1 MGAGEGGLF
10 FLLGSRAK
18 KALAASNGPSS
29 PNSNEI
35 KIGKGAQASEAEA
48 ALHQEAKTSSM
59 SKQQLSENSTVNK
72 YLTELH
78 LGGWEDRDTK

>member
-1 MGAGEGGLF
+1 M
-10 FLLGSRAK
+10 LGSRAK
-18 KALAASNGPSS
+18 KAPAASSGPSS

-35 KIGKGAQASEAEA
+35 KIGKGAQATEAEA
-48 ALHQEAKTSSM
+48 VLRQEAEALSV

-78 LGGWEDRDTK
+78 LGGWEGRDTK